1 MSGEEAGGRPLTG
14 RKVAVIAVGAF
25 SVIIAVNL
33 VLAWQ
38 AVRSFPGLEARNG
51 FVESQDF
58 DARRAAQQALG
69 WQVGLE
75 YADGELTLRFHDTA
89 GHPLSPAA
97 LDVLVG
103 RVADASQDR
112 RPEMHG
118 HAGHFS
124 APLVLEPGRWM
135 VKVEARAA
143 DGTRFSQ
150 RLALQVRG

>member
-1 MSGEEAGGRPLTG
+1 MSTGTGGRPLTG
-14 RKVAVIAVGAF
+14 RKVAIIAVGAF
-25 SVIIAVNL
+25 SVILAVNL

-69 WQVGLE
+69 WQVGIE
-75 YADGELTLRFHDTA
+75 YAGGELTLRFRDAA
-89 GHPLSPAA
+89 GHPVNPAM

-112 RPEMHG
+112 RPVMQG
-118 HAGHFS
+118 QAGRFG
-124 APLVLEPGRWM
+124 APLALAPGRWL

-150 RLALQVRG
+150 RLALQVQG